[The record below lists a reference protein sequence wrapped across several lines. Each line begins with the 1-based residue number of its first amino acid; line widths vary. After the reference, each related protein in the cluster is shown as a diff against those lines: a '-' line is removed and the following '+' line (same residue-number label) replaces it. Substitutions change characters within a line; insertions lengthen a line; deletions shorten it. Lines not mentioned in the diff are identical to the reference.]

1 MVTELPSPTC
11 SGGYVIDCGGVELG
25 VGGIS
30 PHARII
36 QREEMS
42 RLAIH
47 DLSAGR
53 SSNRH
58 RLPVC
63 Y

>member
-11 SGGYVIDCGGVELG
+11 TGGYVIDCGGVELG

-30 PHARII
+30 PDARII
-36 QREEMS
+36 QREEMPVW
-42 RLAIH
+42 RFT

-63 Y
+63 F